1 MTTQINDIHDLLR
14 LLEERPDLAAEL
26 RQRTLTPELLAMPEQ
41 MATLTLRVD
50 GLAVRVDALAEQ
62 MAALTVRVD
71 ALAEQMAA
79 LTARVD
85 ALTAQMATLTA
96 RVDGLTERVDG
107 LTEQMAALTARV
119 DELSRELREI
129 NRRTDERLARLE
141 ELQAQ
146 TNERLARLEEL
157 QIQGNER
164 LARLE
169 ELQAQTNERLA
180 RLENRVGDLSGAW
193 YEERCL
199 RRIPSLVFNEFGL
212 VNTAVL
218 FGGFNPPE
226 QQFQGRLLAARREGK
241 ISDDDFRQLMAAD
254 CLAYAWDAEAEAAR
268 YLAVEMSVT
277 LDQGDIERARERAAA
292 LGRVTAGSGWGV
304 VISANVA
311 EPQGRQAQDAGVTV
325 IHFTGDK

>member
-41 MATLTLRVD
+41 MAR
-50 GLAVRVDALAEQ
+50 
-62 MAALTVRVD
+62 
-71 ALAEQMAA
+71 
-79 LTARVD
+79 
-85 ALTAQMATLTA
+85 LTAQ
-96 RVDGLTERVDG
+96 VEG
-107 LTEQMAALTARV
+107 
-119 DELSRELREI
+119 LSRELREFVQEQRET

-141 ELQAQ
+141 ELQM
-146 TNERLARLEEL
+146 
-157 QIQGNER
+157 QGNQQLR
-164 LARLE
+164 RV
-169 ELQAQTNERLA
+169 
-180 RLENRVGDLSGAW
+180 ENRVGDLSGAW
-193 YEERCL
+193 YEQRCL

-218 FGGFNPPE
+218 YGGFNPPE

-254 CLAYAWDAEAEAAR
+254 CLAYAWDAESEAAR

-277 LDQGDIERARERAAA
+277 LDRGDIERAQERAAA
-292 LGRVTAGSGWGV
+292 LGRVTAASGWGV

-311 EPQGRQAQDAGVTV
+311 EPQGRQAREAGVTV

>member
-41 MATLTLRVD
+41 MA
-50 GLAVRVDALAEQ
+50 Q
-62 MAALTVRVD
+62 
-71 ALAEQMAA
+71 
-79 LTARVD
+79 
-85 ALTAQMATLTA
+85 LTAQ
-96 RVDGLTERVDG
+96 VEG
-107 LTEQMAALTARV
+107 
-119 DELSRELREI
+119 LSRELREFVQEQREI
-129 NRRTDERLARLE
+129 NRRTDERLTRLE

-146 TNERLARLEEL
+146 GNERLTRLEEL
-157 QIQGNER
+157 QAQGNER

-169 ELQAQTNERLA
+169 ELQAQGNERL
-180 RLENRVGDLSGAW
+180 RRVENRVGDLSGSS
-193 YEERCL
+193 YELLCL
-199 RRIPSLVFNEFGL
+199 RRIPSLVFNQFGL

-218 FGGFNPPE
+218 YGGFNPPE

-292 LGRVTAGSGWGV
+292 LGRVTEGSGWGV

-311 EPQGRQAQDAGVTV
+311 EPQGRQARDAGVTV

>member
-14 LLEERPDLAAEL
+14 LLEERPDLAVEL

-41 MATLTLRVD
+41 MA
-50 GLAVRVDALAEQ
+50 Q
-62 MAALTVRVD
+62 
-71 ALAEQMAA
+71 
-79 LTARVD
+79 
-85 ALTAQMATLTA
+85 LTAQ
-96 RVDGLTERVDG
+96 VEG
-107 LTEQMAALTARV
+107 
-119 DELSRELREI
+119 LSRELREFVQEQREI

-146 TNERLARLEEL
+146 GNERLARLEEL
-157 QIQGNER
+157 QAQGNERLARLEELQMQGNERLTRLEELQAQGNERLTRLEELQAQGNER

-169 ELQAQTNERLA
+169 ELQAQGNERL
-180 RLENRVGDLSGAW
+180 RRVENRVGDLSGSS
-193 YEERCL
+193 YELLCL
-199 RRIPSLVFNEFGL
+199 RRIPSLVFNQFGL

-218 FGGFNPPE
+218 YGGFNPPE

-277 LDQGDIERARERAAA
+277 LDRGDIERARERAAA
-292 LGRVTAGSGWGV
+292 LGRVTEGSGQGV

-311 EPQGRQAQDAGVTV
+311 EPQGRQARDAGVTV
-325 IHFTGDK
+325 IHFTGDR

>member
-41 MATLTLRVD
+41 MAV
-50 GLAVRVDALAEQ
+50 
-62 MAALTVRVD
+62 LTVRVD
-71 ALAEQMAA
+71 RLTEQMA
-79 LTARVD
+79 V
-85 ALTAQMATLTA
+85 
-96 RVDGLTERVDG
+96 LTERVDR
-107 LTEQMAALTARV
+107 LTEQM
-119 DELSRELREI
+119 DELSRELREFIQEQREI

-146 TNERLARLEEL
+146 
-157 QIQGNER
+157 GNQQLR
-164 LARLE
+164 RV
-169 ELQAQTNERLA
+169 
-180 RLENRVGDLSGAW
+180 ENRVGDLSGAW
-193 YEERCL
+193 YEQRCL

-218 FGGFNPPE
+218 YGGFNPPE
-226 QQFQGRLLAARREGK
+226 QQFQDRLLAARREGK
-241 ISDDDFRQLMAAD
+241 ISDDDFWQLMAAD

-277 LDQGDIERARERAAA
+277 LDRGDIERARERAAA

-311 EPQGRQAQDAGVTV
+311 EPQGRQARDAGVTV

>member
-41 MATLTLRVD
+41 MAALTVQMAQLTERVDKLTVRVD
-50 GLAVRVDALAEQ
+50 GLAEQ
-62 MAALTVRVD
+62 MTVLTVRVD
-71 ALAEQMAA
+71 GLAEQVAV
-79 LTARVD
+79 LTV
-85 ALTAQMATLTA
+85 
-96 RVDGLTERVDG
+96 RVDGLTVQMAQLTERVDG
-107 LTEQMAALTARV
+107 LTAQMAALTERVDGLTAQMAALTERV
-119 DELSRELREI
+119 DELSRELREFIQEQREI

-146 TNERLARLEEL
+146 SNQQLRRV
-157 QIQGNER
+157 G
-164 LARLE
+164 
-169 ELQAQTNERLA
+169 
-180 RLENRVGDLSGAW
+180 NRVGDLSGSS
-193 YEERCL
+193 YELRCL

-218 FGGFNPPE
+218 YGGFNPPE
-226 QQFQGRLLAARREGK
+226 QQFQDRLLAARREGK

-277 LDQGDIERARERAAA
+277 LDRGDIERARERAAA
-292 LGRVTAGSGWGV
+292 LGWVTEGSGQGV

-311 EPQGRQAQDAGVTV
+311 EPQGQQARDAGVTV
-325 IHFTGDK
+325 IHFTGDR